1 MEKRRPG
8 RRLAWSAAIF
18 SVATGISRVL
28 GLIREMVAGYYFGS
42 RGPINAFTVAFQIPN
57 LIRVLVAD
65 AALSGAFVP
74 VFSELLEKGDRA
86 RAWRVASTLL
96 WLLLLGLTAVTAVF
110 ILLAPVIM
118 PPLTSGYDDLTVTL
132 SQILFPIVVL
142 LGASGIIVGILN
154 AYDEFA
160 IPALTPV
167 AWNLVIIAG
176 LVIGV
181 PRAETTD
188 GELYVYA
195 VSIVIGTVVQVL
207 LPIPWLRGL
216 DGRLRVAIDWRDPAV
231 WRVFKLMIPVTIS
244 LGLINLNAVIGTFV
258 AAKYIDPTIAPNAI
272 DKAFRIYMLPQG
284 MFSVAVATVLFP
296 TLSRLSTRAD
306 WDGFRATVATGLRQI
321 AFLLVPAS
329 VICAVLAEPIVRLV
343 YQRGEFTPDQ
353 TPIVASA
360 LAAFSLGL
368 AFNGAM
374 LLLNRAFFSLQAPRI
389 PTLVAAGNLIFNGLL
404 YVALYRVGVW
414 GVPLAISIANIAGAL
429 ALVLL
434 LRRRLGRLE
443 LGHMWGALLRISAA
457 SAVLG
462 AVAYGVWW
470 VLDDAARPRLLRP
483 ARLGRRRSHRRW
495 PRLPRRLPAARG
507 ARDRHAT
514 LVAGAVPAPL
524 RPWTNHAS
532 ATSRSSR
539 TSTTASRRSPIAS
552 SS

>member
-1 MEKRRPG
+1 M
-8 RRLAWSAAIF
+8 F
-18 SVATGISRVL
+18 SVATGLSRVL
-28 GLIREMVAGYYFGS
+28 GLIREIVAGYYFGS

-57 LIRVLVAD
+57 LIRILVAD

-74 VFSELLEKGDRA
+74 MFSELLEKGERA

-96 WLLLLGLTAVTAVF
+96 WLLLLGLSAVTAVF
-110 ILLAPVIM
+110 ILLAPLII
-118 PPLTSGYDDLTVTL
+118 PPLTNGYDDLAVTL

-142 LGASGIIVGILN
+142 LGVSGVIVGVLN

-181 PRAETTD
+181 PQAQTTNA
-188 GELYVYA
+188 ELYIFA

-207 LPIPWLRGL
+207 LPVPWLRGL
-216 DGRLRVAIDWRDPAV
+216 DGRLRVALDWRDPAV
-231 WRVFKLMIPVTIS
+231 WRVFKLMVPVTVS

-258 AAKYIDPTIAPNAI
+258 AATYIDYTIAPNAI

-296 TLSRLSTRAD
+296 ALSRLATRAD
-306 WDGFRATVATGLRQI
+306 REGFRATVATGMRQI

-329 VICAVLAEPIVRLV
+329 VVCAVLAEPLVRLV
-343 YQRGEFTPDQ
+343 YQRGEFEPDQ
-353 TPIVASA
+353 TPVVAGA

-368 AFNGAM
+368 MFNGMM

-389 PTLVAAGNLIFNGLL
+389 PTLVAAGNLIFNGVL

-434 LRRRLGRLE
+434 LRRRVGRLE
-443 LGHMWGALLRISAA
+443 LGRTGGAVLRITAA
-457 SAVLG
+457 SVVLG

-470 VLDDAARPRLLRP
+470 VLDDTLGRDFVGQLVSVGLGVFAGSGAYLVTCRLLGVREIDTLLSLRARFRRP
-483 ARLGRRRSHRRW
+483 
-495 PRLPRRLPAARG
+495 
-507 ARDRHAT
+507 
-514 LVAGAVPAPL
+514 
-524 RPWTNHAS
+524 
-532 ATSRSSR
+532 
-539 TSTTASRRSPIAS
+539 
-552 SS
+552 

>member
-1 MEKRRPG
+1 MRPQADSG
-8 RRLAWSAAIF
+8 RKRRLAWSAAIF

-28 GLIREMVAGYYFGS
+28 GLIREIVAAYYFGA

-74 VFSELLEKGDRA
+74 VFSELLEKGERA

-96 WLLLLGLTAVTAVF
+96 WLLLLGLSAVTAVF
-110 ILLAPVIM
+110 ILLAPLII
-118 PPLTSGYDDLTVTL
+118 PPLTSGYDDLAVRL

-142 LGASGIIVGILN
+142 LGVSGIVVGVLN
-154 AYDEFA
+154 TYEEFA

-181 PRAETTD
+181 PQAHTTD
-188 GELYVYA
+188 AELYIYA

-207 LPIPWLRGL
+207 LPVPWLRGL
-216 DGRLRVAIDWRDPAV
+216 DGRLRPALDWRDPAV
-231 WRVFKLMIPVTIS
+231 WRVFKLMVPVTVS

-258 AAKYIDPTIAPNAI
+258 AAAYIDPTIAPNAI

-296 TLSRLSTRAD
+296 ALSRLAARAD

-329 VICAVLAEPIVRLV
+329 VVCAVLAEPIVRLV
-343 YQRGEFTPDQ
+343 YERGEFEPDQ

-360 LAAFSLGL
+360 LVAFSLGL
-368 AFNGAM
+368 AFNGMM
-374 LLLNRAFFSLQAPRI
+374 LLLNRAFFGLQAPRI
-389 PTLVAAGNLIFNGLL
+389 PTLVAAGNLVFNGVL
-404 YVALYRVGVW
+404 YAALYRVGVW
-414 GVPLAISIANIAGAL
+414 GVPLAISIANVAGAL

-434 LRRRLGRLE
+434 LRRRVERLE
-443 LGHMWGALLRISAA
+443 LGRTGGALLRIAAA

-470 VLDDAARPRLLRP
+470 GLDDALGRDFIGQLVSVGGGVSAGGAAYLVACRLLGVREIDTLLSLWARFRRP
-483 ARLGRRRSHRRW
+483 
-495 PRLPRRLPAARG
+495 
-507 ARDRHAT
+507 
-514 LVAGAVPAPL
+514 
-524 RPWTNHAS
+524 
-532 ATSRSSR
+532 
-539 TSTTASRRSPIAS
+539 
-552 SS
+552 

>member
-1 MEKRRPG
+1 MEARKG
-8 RRLAWSAAIF
+8 RRLAWSAAMF
-18 SVATGISRVL
+18 SVATGLSRVL
-28 GLIREMVAGYYFGS
+28 GLIREIVAGYYFGS

-57 LIRVLVAD
+57 LIRILVAD

-74 VFSELLEKGDRA
+74 MFSELLEKGERA

-96 WLLLLGLTAVTAVF
+96 WLLLLGLSAVTAVF
-110 ILLAPVIM
+110 ILLAPLII
-118 PPLTSGYDDLTVTL
+118 PPLTNGYDDLAVTL

-142 LGASGIIVGILN
+142 LGVSGVIVGVLN

-181 PRAETTD
+181 PQAQTTNA
-188 GELYVYA
+188 ELYIFA

-207 LPIPWLRGL
+207 LPVPWLRGL
-216 DGRLRVAIDWRDPAV
+216 DGRLRVALDWRDPAV
-231 WRVFKLMIPVTIS
+231 WRVFKLMVPVTVS

-258 AAKYIDPTIAPNAI
+258 AATYIDYTIAPNAI

-296 TLSRLSTRAD
+296 ALSRLATRAD
-306 WDGFRATVATGLRQI
+306 REGFRATVATGMRQI

-329 VICAVLAEPIVRLV
+329 VVCAVLAEPLVRLV
-343 YQRGEFTPDQ
+343 YQRGEFEPDQ
-353 TPIVASA
+353 TPVVAGA

-368 AFNGAM
+368 MFNGMM

-389 PTLVAAGNLIFNGLL
+389 PTLVAAGNLIFNGVL

-434 LRRRLGRLE
+434 LRRRVGRLE
-443 LGHMWGALLRISAA
+443 LGRTGGAVLRITAA
-457 SAVLG
+457 SVVLG

-470 VLDDAARPRLLRP
+470 VLDDTLGRDFVGQLVSVGLGVFAGSGAYLVTCRLLGVREIDTLLSLRARFRRP
-483 ARLGRRRSHRRW
+483 
-495 PRLPRRLPAARG
+495 
-507 ARDRHAT
+507 
-514 LVAGAVPAPL
+514 
-524 RPWTNHAS
+524 
-532 ATSRSSR
+532 
-539 TSTTASRRSPIAS
+539 
-552 SS
+552 

>member
-1 MEKRRPG
+1 MESRPQADSG
-8 RRLAWSAAIF
+8 RKRRLAWSAAIF

-28 GLIREMVAGYYFGS
+28 GLIREIVAAYYFGA

-57 LIRVLVAD
+57 LIRILVAD

-74 VFSELLEKGDRA
+74 VFSELLEKGERA

-96 WLLLLGLTAVTAVF
+96 WLLLLALTAVTAVF
-110 ILLAPVIM
+110 ILLAPLIV

-142 LGASGIIVGILN
+142 LGVSGIVVGVLN
-154 AYDEFA
+154 AYEEFA

-167 AWNLVIIAG
+167 AWNLVIIVG

-181 PRAETTD
+181 PQAQTTD
-188 GELYVYA
+188 AELYVYA
-195 VSIVIGTVVQVL
+195 VAIVIGTVVQVL
-207 LPIPWLRGL
+207 LPVPWLRGL
-216 DGRLRVAIDWRDPAV
+216 DGRLRLALDWRDPAV
-231 WRVFKLMIPVTIS
+231 WRVFKLMVPVTVS

-258 AAKYIDPTIAPNAI
+258 AATYIDHTIAPNAI

-296 TLSRLSTRAD
+296 ALSRLATRTD
-306 WDGFRATVATGLRQI
+306 WDGFRATVAGGLRQI

-329 VICAVLAEPIVRLV
+329 VVCAVLAEPIVRLV
-343 YQRGEFTPDQ
+343 YQRGEFEPDQ

-368 AFNGAM
+368 VFNGVM

-389 PTLVAAGNLIFNGLL
+389 PTLVAAGNLVFNGML

-434 LRRRLGRLE
+434 LRRRVGRLE
-443 LGHMWGALLRISAA
+443 LGRTGGALIRIAAA

-470 VLDDAARPRLLRP
+470 ALDDA
-483 ARLGRRRSHRRW
+483 LGRSF
-495 PRLPRRLPAARG
+495 PAQLVSLLA
-507 ARDRHAT
+507 A
-514 LVAGAVPAPL
+514 LVAGGLSYLVACKALRVPELAAL
-524 RPWTNHAS
+524 LSLGGRFRPS
-532 ATSRSSR
+532 
-539 TSTTASRRSPIAS
+539 
-552 SS
+552 

>member
-57 LIRVLVAD
+57 LIRVLVSD

-216 DGRLRVAIDWRDPAV
+216 DGRLRVALDWRDPAV

-296 TLSRLSTRAD
+296 ALSRLSTRAD

-374 LLLNRAFFSLQAPRI
+374 LLMNRAFFSLQAPRI
-389 PTLVAAGNLIFNGLL
+389 PTLVAARQPDLQRP
-404 YVALYRVGVW
+404 ALRR
-414 GVPLAISIANIAGAL
+414 PLPG
-429 ALVLL
+429 
-434 LRRRLGRLE
+434 RRLGRAARDLDRE
-443 LGHMWGALLRISAA
+443 HRRRARARAPAAPAPRPTGARSMWGALAADLRR
-457 SAVLG
+457 LG
-462 AVAYGVWW
+462 GPRRGRLRRLVGARRR
-470 VLDDAARPRLLRP
+470 ARPRHLRP
-483 ARLGRRRSHRRW
+483 ARLGRRRSHRR
-495 PRLPRRLPAARG
+495 RLAYLGACRLLGVREIDTLLSLRARFRRP
-507 ARDRHAT
+507 
-514 LVAGAVPAPL
+514 
-524 RPWTNHAS
+524 
-532 ATSRSSR
+532 
-539 TSTTASRRSPIAS
+539 
-552 SS
+552 

>member
-1 MEKRRPG
+1 VEARQG

-18 SVATGISRVL
+18 SVATAISRVL
-28 GLIREMVAGYYFGS
+28 GLIREMVAAYFFGA

-57 LIRVLVAD
+57 LIRVLAAD

-74 VFSELLEKGDRA
+74 VFSELLEKGERA

-96 WLLLLGLTAVTAVF
+96 WLLLLALSAVTAVF
-110 ILLAPVIM
+110 ILLAPVII
-118 PPLTSGYDDLTVTL
+118 PPLTSGYDDLAVTL

-142 LGASGIIVGILN
+142 LGASGVIVGILN
-154 AYDEFA
+154 SYDEFA

-176 LVIGV
+176 LLIGV
-181 PRAETTD
+181 PQAESTNA
-188 GELYVYA
+188 ELYIYA
-195 VSIVIGTVVQVL
+195 LSIVIGTVVQVL
-207 LPIPWLRGL
+207 LPVPWLRGL
-216 DGRLRVAIDWRDPAV
+216 DGRLRLVLDWRDPAV
-231 WRVFKLMIPVTIS
+231 ARVFKLMIPVTVS

-258 AAKYIDPTIAPNAI
+258 AAAYIDPTIAPNAI

-296 TLSRLSTRAD
+296 ALSRLSTRAD

-321 AFLLVPAS
+321 GFLLVPAS
-329 VICAVLAEPIVRLV
+329 VVCAVLAEPIVRLV
-343 YQRGEFTPDQ
+343 YERGEFTPDQ

-360 LAAFSLGL
+360 LVAFSLGL

-389 PTLVAAGNLIFNGLL
+389 PTLVAAGNLAFNGVL
-404 YVALYRVGVW
+404 YALLYRVGVW

-434 LRRRLGRLE
+434 LRRRIGRLE
-443 LGHMWGALLRISAA
+443 LGRTLGALVRITVA

-462 AVAYGVWW
+462 AVAYAVWW
-470 VLDDAARPRLLRP
+470 VLDDA
-483 ARLGRRRSHRRW
+483 LGRDFFGQLVSVGGGIAVGTAAYLVACRVLRVREIETLLSLRARFRRS
-495 PRLPRRLPAARG
+495 
-507 ARDRHAT
+507 
-514 LVAGAVPAPL
+514 
-524 RPWTNHAS
+524 
-532 ATSRSSR
+532 
-539 TSTTASRRSPIAS
+539 
-552 SS
+552 

>member
-1 MEKRRPG
+1 
-8 RRLAWSAAIF
+8 LAWSAAIF

-86 RAWRVASTLL
+86 RAWRVASSLL
-96 WLLLLGLTAVTAVF
+96 WLLLLGLTAVTAIF

-142 LGASGIIVGILN
+142 LGVSGIIVGVLN
-154 AYDEFA
+154 AYEEFA

-181 PRAETTD
+181 PQAETTD

-207 LPIPWLRGL
+207 LPVPWLAGL

-258 AAKYIDPTIAPNAI
+258 AATYIDPTIAPNAI

-296 TLSRLSTRAD
+296 ALSRLSTRAD

-374 LLLNRAFFSLQAPRI
+374 LLMNRAFFSLQQPRI
-389 PTLVAAGNLIFNGLL
+389 PTFVAAGNLIFNGLL

-443 LGHMWGALLRISAA
+443 LGHMWGALLRICAA

-470 VLDDAARPRLLRP
+470 VLDDVFGRGFFGQLVSVGGGVTVGGLAYLGACRLLGVREIDTLLSLR
-483 ARLGRRRSHRRW
+483 ARFRRS
-495 PRLPRRLPAARG
+495 
-507 ARDRHAT
+507 
-514 LVAGAVPAPL
+514 
-524 RPWTNHAS
+524 
-532 ATSRSSR
+532 
-539 TSTTASRRSPIAS
+539 
-552 SS
+552 

>member
-1 MEKRRPG
+1 M
-8 RRLAWSAAIF
+8 F

-28 GLIREMVAGYYFGS
+28 GLIREMVAGYYFGA

-57 LIRVLVAD
+57 LIRILVAD

-86 RAWRVASTLL
+86 RAWRAASTVL
-96 WLLLLGLTAVTAVF
+96 WLLLLALTAVMAVF
-110 ILLAPVIM
+110 ILLAPLIV
-118 PPLTSGYDDLTVTL
+118 PPLTSGYDDLTVRL

-142 LGASGIIVGILN
+142 LGVSGIVVGVLN
-154 AYDEFA
+154 AYEEFA

-181 PRAETTD
+181 PQAQTTD
-188 GELYVYA
+188 AELYIYA
-195 VSIVIGTVVQVL
+195 VSIVIATVVQVL
-207 LPIPWLRGL
+207 LPVPWLRGL
-216 DGRLRVAIDWRDPAV
+216 DGRLRLALDWRDPAV
-231 WRVFKLMIPVTIS
+231 WRVFKLMVPVTVS

-258 AAKYIDPTIAPNAI
+258 AATYIDHTIAPNAI

-296 TLSRLSTRAD
+296 ALSRLATRTD

-329 VICAVLAEPIVRLV
+329 VVCAVLAEPIVRLV
-343 YQRGEFTPDQ
+343 YERGEFEPDQ
-353 TPIVASA
+353 TPVVASA

-368 AFNGAM
+368 AFNGIM

-389 PTLVAAGNLIFNGLL
+389 PTLVAAGNLLFNGML

-414 GVPLAISIANIAGAL
+414 GVPLAISIANLAGAL

-434 LRRRLGRLE
+434 LRHRVGRLE
-443 LGHMWGALLRISAA
+443 LGRTGGALIRIAAA
-457 SAVLG
+457 SAALG

-470 VLDDAARPRLLRP
+470 AFDDALGRDFVGQLVSVGCGVSAGGVAYLAVCRLLGVREIDTLLSLRARFRRP
-483 ARLGRRRSHRRW
+483 
-495 PRLPRRLPAARG
+495 
-507 ARDRHAT
+507 
-514 LVAGAVPAPL
+514 
-524 RPWTNHAS
+524 
-532 ATSRSSR
+532 
-539 TSTTASRRSPIAS
+539 
-552 SS
+552 

>member
-1 MEKRRPG
+1 
-8 RRLAWSAAIF
+8 
-18 SVATGISRVL
+18 
-28 GLIREMVAGYYFGS
+28 MVESYYFGT

-96 WLLLLGLTAVTAVF
+96 WLLLLGLTAITAIF
-110 ILLAPVIM
+110 ILIAPFFM
-118 PPLTSGYDDLTVTL
+118 PLVTNGYEDLTVRL

-142 LGASGIIVGILN
+142 LGASGIIVGVLN
-154 AYDEFA
+154 AYEEFV

-181 PRAETTD
+181 PQAHTTD
-188 GELYVYA
+188 GELYIYA
-195 VSIVIGTVVQVL
+195 ISIVIGTLVQVL
-207 LPIPWLRGL
+207 LPVPWLRGL
-216 DGRLRVAIDWRDPAV
+216 DGKLRVAVDWRDPAV
-231 WRVFKLMIPVTIS
+231 WRVFKLMVPVTVS

-258 AAKYIDPTIAPNAI
+258 AATFIDPTIAPKAI

-296 TLSRLSTRAD
+296 ALSRLSTRAD
-306 WDGFRATVATGLRQI
+306 WDGFRSTVATGLRQI

-360 LAAFSLGL
+360 LVAFSLGL

-374 LLLNRAFFSLQAPRI
+374 LLLNRAFFSLQSPRI
-389 PTLVAAGNLIFNGLL
+389 PTLVAAGNLIFNCLL

-443 LGHMWGALLRISAA
+443 LGQMWGALLRISAA

-470 VLDDAARPRLLRP
+470 VLDDALGRGIVGQLVSVGGGVTVGGLAYLGACRLLGVREIDTLLSLRARFRRP
-483 ARLGRRRSHRRW
+483 
-495 PRLPRRLPAARG
+495 
-507 ARDRHAT
+507 
-514 LVAGAVPAPL
+514 
-524 RPWTNHAS
+524 
-532 ATSRSSR
+532 
-539 TSTTASRRSPIAS
+539 
-552 SS
+552 